1 MVAGRDRNGTVVL
14 IHGLSETR
22 DVWVRQVDFLQ
33 SFMDVVAY
41 DIRGFG
47 ASPAGAADGSVRQ
60 MADDLAQVLSAMQTG
75 PVWLVGFSMG
85 GVIAQRF
92 ALDFPDLTQG
102 LVLIASSNTVGRGG
116 EEFFK
121 RRIEQVTSGG
131 LESLASINAEDALG
145 CFARG
150 SEQLIADYQ
159 RLRVAAV
166 GEVEGYLNACR
177 AMLGLTDGFL
187 ARSLGAIARP
197 TLVVAGELDP
207 YCPPRASQMIA
218 AAIPGAELRVIPG
231 AGHCLHWEDS
241 DSTNEHLHEFI
252 DGYRRLNS
260 GKG

>member
-1 MVAGRDRNGTVVL
+1 MVAGRDRRETAVL

-22 DVWVRQVDFLQ
+22 DVWARQADPLR
-33 SFMDVVAY
+33 SFVDVVAY
-41 DIRGFG
+41 DVRGFG
-47 ASPAGAADGSVRQ
+47 ASPTGAADGSVRQ
-60 MADDLAQVLSAMQTG
+60 MADDLAQVLSAMQAD

-131 LESLASINAEDALG
+131 LETLASINAEYALG

-150 SEQLIADYQ
+150 GDQLIADYQ

-166 GEVEGYLNACR
+166 REVEGYLNACR
-177 AMLGLTDGFL
+177 AMLGLKDDSL
-187 ARSLGAIARP
+187 ARSPGAIDCPA
-197 TLVVAGELDP
+197 LVVAGELDP

-218 AAIPGAELRVIPG
+218 AAIPGAELRVVPG

-241 DSTNEHLHEFI
+241 DSTNELVLGFI
-252 DGYRRLNS
+252 DGHRGLES
-260 GKG
+260 GGA